1 MNNLDVAGILM
12 TYSEKAR
19 KAKNKKQLKEIIK
32 DLKQEFDLRKIT
44 DFED

>member
-12 TYSEKAR
+12 TYAEKAR